1 LSNLRVLAVTGG
13 VSAASGVVT
22 VLVNGVAT
30 GLSCTTGTSTTCSDT
45 STRINVVAGDVLTTV
60 ILGVAGET
68 LANVNVSFDW

>member
-1 LSNLRVLAVTGG
+1 
-13 VSAASGVVT
+13 

-30 GLSCTTGTSTTCSDT
+30 GLSCTTGTSTTCSNT